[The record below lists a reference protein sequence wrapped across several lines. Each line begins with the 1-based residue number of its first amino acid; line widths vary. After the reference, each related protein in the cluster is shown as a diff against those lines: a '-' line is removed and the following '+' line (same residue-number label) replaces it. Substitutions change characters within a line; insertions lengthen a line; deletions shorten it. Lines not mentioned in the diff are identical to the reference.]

1 MKWDQQKQ
9 IDLQT
14 NNGEQKRV
22 EVFSGVF
29 SKNHTNVQSKRC
41 SYPGAQKGSVLLWV
55 LVIALIALG
64 VAFFIP
70 HTSSTDSIKA
80 KVERDGGKGRAVS
93 GEIEGVNGEVLGAAT
108 STLPIVPTIT
118 HVTTPKSVKA
128 VYISSWVGGT
138 EGLRSKIVDLIE
150 KTEINAVVLDIKDY
164 TGMISFMPESEKL
177 QSIGCIEVRI
187 KDIKPFIQSL
197 HDKNI
202 YVIGRVA
209 VFQDPCMVKKEPSEA
224 VKRRSDGSVW
234 KDKNGISWIDAGS
247 QKIWDYDIEI
257 ARTAHN
263 MGFDEINFDYIRY
276 PSDGNMLDI
285 AFPVSGDRS
294 KSDTLQAFF
303 KYLDKELRG
312 GRAASTS
319 DPVFD
324 ELVAQ
329 YGLGISSTTASKP
342 DISLDGRRV
351 ETPIDQSPRMV
362 TSADLFGLVTNNDT
376 DMGIGQVLVKLAPY
390 VDFIGPMVYP
400 SHYPNNFIGIKNP
413 AAEPYKVIDYALKG
427 GVTRMHNI
435 SLNPLKIRPWL
446 QDFNLGA
453 TYTADMVRKQIKA
466 TYDNNLT
473 GWMLWDASNTYTPG
487 GALPITSISAS
498 AQIDENG
505 TLTVAQ

>member
-1 MKWDQQKQ
+1 
-9 IDLQT
+9 
-14 NNGEQKRV
+14 
-22 EVFSGVF
+22 
-29 SKNHTNVQSKRC
+29 
-41 SYPGAQKGSVLLWV
+41 
-55 LVIALIALG
+55 
-64 VAFFIP
+64 
-70 HTSSTDSIKA
+70 
-80 KVERDGGKGRAVS
+80 
-93 GEIEGVNGEVLGAAT
+93 
-108 STLPIVPTIT
+108 
-118 HVTTPKSVKA
+118 
-128 VYISSWVGGT
+128 
-138 EGLRSKIVDLIE
+138 
-150 KTEINAVVLDIKDY
+150 
-164 TGMISFMPESEKL
+164 
-177 QSIGCIEVRI
+177 
-187 KDIKPFIQSL
+187 
-197 HDKNI
+197 
-202 YVIGRVA
+202 
-209 VFQDPCMVKKEPSEA
+209 
-224 VKRRSDGSVW
+224 
-234 KDKNGISWIDAGS
+234 
-247 QKIWDYDIEI
+247 
-257 ARTAHN
+257 

-285 AFPVSGDRS
+285 AFPISGDRN
-294 KSDTLQAFF
+294 KSDTLQSFF

-329 YGLGISSTTASKP
+329 YGLGISSSTAAKS

-351 ETPIDQSPRMV
+351 ETPIDQSPRIV

-427 GVTRMHNI
+427 GVTRMKNI
-435 SLNPLKIRPWL
+435 SLNPIKLRPWL

-487 GALPITSISAS
+487 GALPITSLSAS